1 MFSLSKIALI
11 VLVVAVVWYGFK
23 ALGRFQGRGDGKA
36 ARAARDGRAEGRLA
50 TEDLVK
56 CRTCGA
62 YVAPDSPCGRGN
74 CPQAG

>member
-1 MFSLSKIALI
+1 MLSLSKIALVI
-11 VLVVAVVWYGFK
+11 LVIAVVWYGFK
-23 ALGRFQGRGDGKA
+23 VLGRFQGRGEAKA
-36 ARAARDGRAEGRLA
+36 ARDDRANGRLA

-62 YVAPDSPCGRGN
+62 YVAPDSPCGQGN